1 MATPLSS
8 AEWHRLAEQC
18 RARADKLQDPIIS
31 ERMAMIADGYDR
43 IAHDAE
49 KIEATSPCWR
59 APDVHLSTKDQDKS
73 K

>member
-1 MATPLSS
+1 ML
-8 AEWHRLAEQC
+8 H
-18 RARADKLQDPIIS
+18 DPIIS

-49 KIEATSPCWR
+49 KIEARSPCWR
-59 APDVHLSTKDQDKS
+59 APDAHLSTKDQDKS